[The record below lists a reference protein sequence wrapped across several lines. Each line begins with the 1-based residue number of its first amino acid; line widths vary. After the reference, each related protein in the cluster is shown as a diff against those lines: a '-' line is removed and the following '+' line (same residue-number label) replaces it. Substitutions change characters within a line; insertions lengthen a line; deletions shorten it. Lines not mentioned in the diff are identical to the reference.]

1 MCLKY
6 FFEKIANTNEETKY
20 VQLQE
25 VICEPVMFN
34 INKIAIVK
42 KQERKIY
49 KQNYRNIIL
58 AKDRLI
64 FGEIDNI
71 KYDYIIDF
79 KQISD
84 DSVVIN
90 VFADFDENLQKLF
103 IEDSI
108 SSILIKF
115 YVSYDSEK
123 FIKELMDYLLN
134 YKKYNSWDK
143 RIKEFKMFKKFF
155 K

>member
-1 MCLKY
+1 MKKDIWENDIY
-6 FFEKIANTNEETKY
+6 
-20 VQLQE
+20 
-25 VICEPVMFN
+25 N
-34 INKIAIVK
+34 IKKNKIVK